1 MKLTSST
8 IVVSKQGDGHFTSLS
23 QAVLSIEDDRNEKAI
38 IFVKAGVYE
47 EKVFVRKENLTIVGE
62 DADTTILRY
71 GDGAKKMRPN
81 GREEYGTF
89 NTAVLLLAGSRIT
102 IKNLTVENT
111 AGPGCIAG
119 QALAVYAASDQ
130 TAFYRCRFLG
140 CQDTVFAGDL
150 TDRLYKLMLPP
161 SFLQSHVPITFP
173 VTRCYFEDC
182 FISGDVDF
190 IFGPNTAY
198 FYHCEIFSK
207 KLQSEGT
214 SYITAASTP
223 AGQTYGF
230 VFCRC
235 CLTGDADKDSV
246 YLGRP
251 WRDFAKTAFLEC
263 RLGEHIAGE
272 GWSNWGRV
280 GAEVNLNYLEY
291 QNNGPGASACRRV
304 PFCRILNNP
313 EIPAYFS
320 KKEVLGGWVPP
331 SETAKRLNSTV
342 R

>member
-1 MKLTSST
+1 MKQPHNAV
-8 IVVSKQGDGHFTSLS
+8 VVSKQGDGDFTTLT
-23 QAVLSIEDDRNEKAI
+23 QAVQSVKDGRREEAV
-38 IFVKAGVYE
+38 IFIKSGIYE
-47 EKVFVRKENLTIVGE
+47 EKVFVRKENLTIIGE

-89 NTAVLLLAGSRIT
+89 NTAVLFLAGSRIT
-102 IKNLTVENT
+102 VKNLTVENT
-111 AGPGCIAG
+111 AGPGCKAG
-119 QALAVYAASDQ
+119 QALAVYVASDQ
-130 TAFYRCRFLG
+130 TAFIHCRFLG

-150 TDRLYKLMLPP
+150 SDRLYKLMLPP
-161 SFLQSHVPITFP
+161 DILQSTVPAAFP
-173 VTRCYFEDC
+173 VIRNYFEDC

-198 FYHCEIFSK
+198 FNRCEIFSQR
-207 KLQSEGT
+207 LQSEDA

-230 VFCRC
+230 VFHRC
-235 CLTGDADKDSV
+235 SLTGSADKGSV

-251 WRDFAKTAFLEC
+251 WRDYAKTAFLEC
-263 RLGEHIAGE
+263 FLGEHIAKE

-291 QNNGPGASACRRV
+291 QNTGPGASTCCRA
-304 PFCRILNNP
+304 PFCRILTNP

-320 KKEVLGGWVPP
+320 KKEVLGGWDPP
-331 SETAKRLNSTV
+331 SSL
-342 R
+342 